1 MAGSTIE
8 LGILLKT
15 VGAGAVYGA
24 IAQVGGSLDKLRA
37 QTDRARL
44 MHDRLGQTMQAIG
57 AKGRVVAGLSAEY
70 QRLGSAIDAA
80 SRAAG
85 RMVEA
90 QARMESHAQAMVRL
104 KGDALGVLGLGATLG
119 APVKAAVGFESAM
132 ADVRKVVDGTDAE
145 IAQLGDT
152 IKRLTREIPLS
163 ADGLAALAASAG
175 QLGVKRAD
183 IPDFTKTV
191 AKMAVAFDMAA
202 DEAGDAMAKV
212 ANVYSIPIKAI
223 GRLGDVI
230 NQISNESPAKASEIV
245 RALSRVGGVAKWFG
259 LSAEQAAA
267 LSGTLIAMG
276 KPPEVAATSINA
288 MLTKLMTADKQG
300 KQFQAGLAA
309 IGMSAEVMQK
319 AIRQDAQGAILG
331 FLKSLEKLPK
341 ERRMG
346 VLVDL
351 FGLEYADDIA
361 ALAGSLDVYVAQIDA
376 ARRAEGSMSKEFAA
390 RAATTAN
397 NWQLLKNNV
406 SELGIEVGSV
416 LLPALNGIIGSIRP
430 VVESV
435 TEWARQNKGLVE
447 VVGKAAGALLLF
459 KAGSLAAR
467 FALHGLGYVMQGGI
481 LRAAQL
487 RGALSSVKLAM
498 TMLSAGRIMA
508 VGDLVAGTAA
518 SGGLLLKL
526 REIINSGAPL
536 KAIGW
541 HLRSL
546 GAQALAGAASI
557 GGALTG
563 ALRLAG
569 QAVMWLGRA
578 VLLNPIGLALSGAA
592 LLVYKFWGPISG
604 FFKGVW
610 QGVTTGLAPIASAA
624 RAAFAP
630 VVPLLAPIGLALS
643 WVGGLIGSLLKPI
656 EDTGGA
662 AQAFG
667 VRVGGAIASAIK
679 LFLSLPGRLLAL
691 PGEMLRIGAEV
702 INGFIGG
709 MNSRLAAAGE
719 AIKGLGQSV
728 VSGLKNLLGI
738 RSPSRVFAELGGF
751 VGEGF
756 AQGMG
761 ASMGAVHKAAMGLSA
776 AAMIATP
783 AVQAR
788 QPSVLPQAMP
798 IVRQTVDPMVQPVA
812 LPQIAD
818 VSDAVQTIRQAT
830 AQAVPAFGA
839 TKPGA
844 GGMTITFA
852 PVIHVAS
859 GAQAGEVREAA
870 QQAVRMSFVEF
881 ERLMRRYEAERKR
894 IAP

>member
-24 IAQVGGSLDKLRA
+24 ISQIGGSMDKLRA
-37 QTDRARL
+37 QTDRAQL

-57 AKGRVVAGLSAEY
+57 AKGRVVADLSDEY
-70 QRLGSAIDAA
+70 QRLGAAIDAA

-85 RMVEA
+85 RMADA
-90 QARMESHAQAMVRL
+90 QARMESHAQAMAKL
-104 KGDALGVLGLGATLG
+104 KGDALGVIGLGATLG

-152 IKRLTREIPLS
+152 LKRMTREIPLS

-175 QLGVKRAD
+175 QLGVKLGD

-191 AKMAVAFDMAA
+191 AKMSVAFDMAA

-212 ANVYSIPIKAI
+212 ANVYGIPIKEI
-223 GRLGDVI
+223 GRLGDAI
-230 NQISNESPAKASEIV
+230 NQMSNESPAKAREIV
-245 RALSRVGGVAKWFG
+245 NALSRVGGVAKTFG
-259 LSAEQAAA
+259 LSAEQAAS
-267 LSGTLIAMG
+267 LSGALIAMG
-276 KPPEVAATSINA
+276 KPPEVAATGINA

-309 IGMSAEVMQK
+309 IGTSAEVMKK
-319 AIRQDAQGAILG
+319 AIQQDAQGAILG
-331 FLKSLEKLPK
+331 LLKSLEKLPK
-341 ERRMG
+341 EQRMG

-376 ARRAEGSMSKEFAA
+376 ARRAEGSMGKEFAA

-397 NWQLLKNNV
+397 NWQLLKNNI
-406 SELGIEVGSV
+406 SELGIEIGSV
-416 LLPALNGIIGSIRP
+416 LLPAVNGVIGSVRP

-447 VVGKAAGALLLF
+447 VLGKAAGALLLF

-467 FALHGLGYVMQGGI
+467 FAFHGLGYVLQGGI
-481 LRAAQL
+481 LRATQL
-487 RGALSSVKLAM
+487 RSALASARLAM
-498 TMLSAGRIMA
+498 SMLSAGRIMA
-508 VGDLVAGTAA
+508 VGDLMAGAAA

-526 REIINSGAPL
+526 REIANSGAPL

-546 GAQALAGAASI
+546 GTQALAGAASI
-557 GGALTG
+557 GGTLTG
-563 ALRLAG
+563 ALRIAG

-578 VLLNPIGLALSGAA
+578 VLLNPIGLALSAA
-592 LLVYKFWGPISG
+592 SLLVYKFWGPISG

-610 QGVTTGLAPIASAA
+610 QGLTDGLAPIASTA

-630 VVPLLAPIGLALS
+630 IAPMLAPVGRALS
-643 WVGGLIGSLLKPI
+643 WVGDLIGALLKPI

-667 VRVGGAIASAIK
+667 VRVGNAIASAIK
-679 LFLSLPGRLLAL
+679 MFLSLPGKLLAL
-691 PGEMLRIGAEV
+691 PGEMLKIGAEIV
-702 INGFIGG
+702 NGLIGG
-709 MNSRLAAAGE
+709 IQSRLAAAGE
-719 AIKGLGQSV
+719 AIKGLGASV
-728 VSGLKNLLGI
+728 VSGLKNRLGI
-738 RSPSRVFAELGGF
+738 RSPSRVFEGLGGF
-751 VGEGF
+751 VAQGF
-756 AQGMG
+756 AGGIG
-761 ASMGAVHKAAMGLSA
+761 AGIDGVKRAAGAMSA
-776 AAMIATP
+776 AA
-783 AVQAR
+783 
-788 QPSVLPQAMP
+788 L
-798 IVRQTVDPMVQPVA
+798 VA
-812 LPQIAD
+812 LP
-818 VSDAVQTIRQAT
+818 S
-830 AQAVPAFGA
+830 VPALHA
-839 TKPGA
+839 TKSGA
-844 GGMTITFA
+844 GSAGAMQITFA
-852 PVIHVAS
+852 PQITVTGAAS
-859 GAQAGEVREAA
+859 PEAA
-870 QQAVRMSFVEF
+870 REQVQQVVQMSFAEF
-881 ERLMRRYEAERKR
+881 EKLMRRYEHEIKR
-894 IAP
+894 RSA